1 MKLSSILARLRL
13 IPPVSPRTAA
23 LPRCH
28 RTPEARC
35 LPGFLF
41 SYLNAQ
47 FGVGLVVVVKL
58 LVF

>member
-13 IPPVSPRTAA
+13 IPRCPPAPAA

-35 LPGFLF
+35 LLGFLF
-41 SYLNAQ
+41 LYLYAQ

>member
-23 LPRCH
+23 LPRH